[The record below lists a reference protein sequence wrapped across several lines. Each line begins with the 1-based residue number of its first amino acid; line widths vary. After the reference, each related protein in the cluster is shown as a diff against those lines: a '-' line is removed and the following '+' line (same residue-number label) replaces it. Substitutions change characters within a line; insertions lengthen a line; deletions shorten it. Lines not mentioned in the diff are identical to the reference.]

1 MNEDGSGGLAGH
13 LPMQGVASAPGT
25 CGELAQGMLDGT
37 PVMVTCPIDLFST
50 ATVELSEGSG
60 RVCGPSSSPKA
71 SRAVANSMVFLG
83 RDDVD
88 ARLHLDSPIPRK
100 KGMASSTA
108 DVVAAIVA
116 TAVALKSQIAGRQQA
131 ELALAIEPSDGV
143 MLPGVALFDHR
154 SGRIARSLGE
164 PPSMRVLVL
173 EFSGVVDTQ
182 GFNAVDRDAELK
194 RQAGRFGEALD
205 LITAGLE
212 SGDEE
217 LIGQGAT
224 QSALAH
230 QTVLPKPQLPA
241 VLSLSRAAGAFGVN
255 VAHSG
260 TVMGLLFSDDT
271 ERVTWASHQA
281 RKRLSGLAAV
291 HDRRLIGGGVVQGR
305 PGYGRQR
312 VSN

>member
-1 MNEDGSGGLAGH
+1 MSEYGSVGLAGR
-13 LPMQGVASAPGT
+13 LLARGVASAPAT

-37 PVMVTCPIDLFST
+37 PVMVTCPIDLFSI
-50 ATVELSEGSG
+50 ATVELSEGAG
-60 RVCGPSSSPKA
+60 RVHGPSTSSKA
-71 SRAVANSMVFLG
+71 SGAVAQTLAFLG
-83 RDDVD
+83 RDDMD
-88 ARLHLDSPIPRK
+88 ARLRLESQVPRK

-108 DVVAAIVA
+108 DVAAAIGA
-116 TAVALKSQIAGRQQA
+116 TAAALKSQIEVRRQA

-154 SGRIARSLGE
+154 SGRIARSLGQ

-173 EFSGVVDTQ
+173 EFSGVVDTE
-182 GFNAVDRDAELK
+182 GFNAVDRDAELR
-194 RQAGRFGEALD
+194 RQEARFGEALA

-217 LIGQGAT
+217 LIGRGAT

-230 QTVLPKPQLPA
+230 QTVLPKPQLPT
-241 VLSLSRAAGAFGVN
+241 VLALSRAAGAVGVN

-281 RKRLSGLAAV
+281 RNRLCGLAAV
-291 HDRRLIGGGVVQGR
+291 HDRRIIGGGVVQGS
-305 PGYGRQR
+305 PR
-312 VSN
+312 VRTTTDL